1 MRFILSALLLVSAN
15 SYGLNL
21 SGPWSITEWSSGNPH
36 TEQVTMV
43 FGKAGELRTTTVIP
57 GKAPIVDISRY
68 TQEGDELVII
78 RANGEESR
86 HLLESTGS
94 RIKVWVPFGYFF
106 LEQAPNKS
114 SQPTPYR
121 GG

>member
-1 MRFILSALLLVSAN
+1 MRFILSVLLLVSTN

-21 SGPWSITEWSSGNPH
+21 SGSWSITEWSSGNPH
-36 TEQVTMV
+36 SEQVTMV
-43 FGKAGELRTTTVIP
+43 FGKSGELRTITVVP
-57 GKAPIVDISRY
+57 GKAPIIDISRY
-68 TQEGDELVII
+68 TQEGDDLII
-78 RANGEESR
+78 TRASGEESR
-86 HLLESTGS
+86 HSLESIGN